1 MDFNDPVR
9 PARTGGTEANEA
21 VNSMTSILK
30 SLSVSQAAALCKVG
44 RTTVGYWVR
53 SKKVFANREG
63 RNYRIP
69 VEDLL
74 HFLKASGQPI
84 PPELVDGHAR
94 RPIFKTFQ
102 SCWTFWGGNGSGH
115 ACEQCTAFRHQ
126 IEDCFRTRESGQS
139 GCPQTCRECRYYHD
153 TFFSRFQFIHQ
164 IGVPAAVL
172 KGLSIW
178 GGNPAWATLCE
189 VPEESLIGL
198 GIEKLIHPQSLP
210 AVISTLKRMS
220 LEDKVG
226 GATGPIF
233 INARQRGKR
242 AVDAWVIPLLDPEG
256 AFLILAGPCGS
267 GVSVA
272 AG

>member
-1 MDFNDPVR
+1 MLNIP
-9 PARTGGTEANEA
+9 
-21 VNSMTSILK
+21 K

-74 HFLKASGQPI
+74 HFLKSSGQPI
-84 PPELVDGHAR
+84 PPELVNGHAG

-115 ACEQCTAFRHQ
+115 VCEQCTAFRRQ
-126 IEDCFRTRESGQS
+126 IEDCFRARDSGQS
-139 GCPQTCRECRYYHD
+139 GCPQTCRECRYYHE
-153 TFFSRFQFIHQ
+153 TFLARFQFIHQ
-164 IGVPAAVL
+164 ISVPAAVFRD
-172 KGLSIW
+172 LSIW
-178 GGNPAWATLCE
+178 GGNPAWAALCDL
-189 VPEESLIGL
+189 PEESLIGI
-198 GIEKLIHPQSLP
+198 GIEKIIHPQSLP

-220 LEDKVG
+220 LEEKAG

-242 AVDAWVIPLLDPEG
+242 AVDAWVIPLLEPEG
-256 AFLILAGPCGS
+256 ALLLLAMPPGADAGA
-267 GVSVA
+267 VA
-272 AG
+272 G